1 MFLWHLQS
9 KLISALLHFDPFK
22 RGKKSS
28 NFHHKLNFLLP
39 L

>member
-1 MFLWHLQS
+1 MFLLHASS
-9 KLISALLHFDPFK
+9 KLMSIILDINPFK
-22 RGKKSS
+22 RGKESS